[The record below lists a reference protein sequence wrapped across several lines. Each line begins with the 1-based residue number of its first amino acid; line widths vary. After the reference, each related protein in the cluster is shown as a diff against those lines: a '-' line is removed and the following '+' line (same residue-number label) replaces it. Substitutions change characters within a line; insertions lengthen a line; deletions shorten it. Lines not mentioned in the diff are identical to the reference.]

1 MIFCPWHIEQKST
14 PMQYALPSSRTLSIP
29 SIAIILVTILLTG
42 VSCGTETG
50 PNDSDRSA
58 DMDPV
63 YGQTGLAPDE
73 MPALVPNP
81 PLLVDYDRNV
91 YIPALEDLVRTL
103 EVAFVYNRDSV
114 QVRYCFATDRPSW
127 YHQYLVH
134 ENGEWVRYGSG
145 GTGPDRHGFYEDR
158 ISMMLDDGSVDGF
171 AEIGGFVT
179 MHPGMRTLTSAVPAD
194 RVREHH
200 YLGEQLGR
208 SDVRKFIRE
217 SRERADGDESADGSG
232 DDPADGSGDDPA
244 DGLDDETADDSDAS
258 GDGTRDELWSRTR
271 DAVELDRLRDQGI
284 FLDVWQWRAHRSNPL
299 GYADNGYVLDYRHG
313 SEGTGMF
320 TDNQDE
326 DGRPL
331 FMFDPEAT
339 GRRALR
345 KDSLVAR
352 AYGQDD
358 PYFIHQGN
366 AVPFDPDLDWQDG
379 DAIPQ
384 RFLRR
389 PDGSRGALKADGT
402 WRDGHWEVAV
412 TRTLAAPNPR
422 DSKPLEDGGLYHAAF
437 AVHADGSGAR
447 WHYTSVPYSVGFG
460 VDADIEAVFVD
471 GPLGNAEVR
480 WHEIPVFYPGQVDLS
495 WLLSPDHPGHHF
507 VREGSMHMLEIH
519 DVELLSRFIVRQE
532 LELLGED
539 PAAFGIDPELSY

>member
-1 MIFCPWHIEQKST
+1 
-14 PMQYALPSSRTLSIP
+14 MQYALPSSRTLSLP
-29 SIAIILVTILLTG
+29 CTAIILAIMLTWA
-42 VSCGTETG
+42 SCGTDTG
-50 PNDSDRSA
+50 PNDLDQPA
-58 DMDPV
+58 GMDPAS
-63 YGQTGLAPDE
+63 GQAGLDPDE
-73 MPALVPNP
+73 MPALSPNL

-91 YIPALEDLVRTL
+91 YIPALDDLVRTL

-114 QVRYCFATDRPSW
+114 QVRYRFATDRPSW

-134 ENGEWVRYGSG
+134 ENDEWIRYGSG
-145 GTGPDRHGFYEDR
+145 GGGPDRHGLYEDR

-171 AEIGGFVT
+171 AEIGGFVA
-179 MHPGMRTLTSAVPAD
+179 MHPGMRTLTSAVSAGK
-194 RVREHH
+194 VREHH
-200 YLGEQLGR
+200 HLGGRLGR

-217 SRERADGDESADGSG
+217 SRESEDGDEPADEPGYLQSDEPRNEPGDEPGDEQTDDSG
-232 DDPADGSGDDPA
+232 DELGD
-244 DGLDDETADDSDAS
+244 EI
-258 GDGTRDELWSRTR
+258 WSRTR
-271 DAVELDRLRDQGI
+271 DPEDLDRLRDEGV
-284 FLDVWQWRAHRSNPL
+284 FLDIWQWRAHRSNPL
-299 GYADNGYVLDYRHG
+299 GYADNGYVLDYRH
-313 SEGTGMF
+313 SSDGTGMF

-326 DGRPL
+326 DGRPR
-331 FMFDPEAT
+331 FMFDPGAT
-339 GRRALR
+339 GLRALR

-366 AVPFDPDLDWQDG
+366 AVPFDPDHDWQDG

-384 RFLRR
+384 RFLRQ
-389 PDGSRGALKADGT
+389 PDGSRGALKADGI
-402 WRDGHWEVAV
+402 WRNGNWEVAV
-412 TRTLAAPNPR
+412 TRTLETPNPR
-422 DSKPLEDGGLYHAAF
+422 DSKSLEEGGLYYAAF

-471 GPLGNAEVR
+471 GPLDTAEIR

-495 WLLSPDHPGHHF
+495 WLLSPEHPGHFF

-519 DVELLSRFIVRQE
+519 DIELLSQFIVRQE

-539 PAAFGIDPELSY
+539 PAAYGIDPELSY

>member
-1 MIFCPWHIEQKST
+1 
-14 PMQYALPSSRTLSIP
+14 MQYALPSSCTFPFP
-29 SIAIILVTILLTG
+29 STTILLVIILLIG

-50 PNDSDRSA
+50 PNDSDRSS
-58 DMDPV
+58 DMDPES
-63 YGQTGLAPDE
+63 GQTELAPDE
-73 MPALVPNP
+73 LPALSPNP

-91 YIPALEDLVRTL
+91 YLPALEDLVRTL

-114 QVRYCFATDRPSW
+114 QVRYRFATDRPSW
-127 YHQYLVH
+127 YHQYLVY

-145 GTGPDRHGFYEDR
+145 GAGPDRHGLYEDR
-158 ISMMLDDGSVDGF
+158 ISMMLDDGSVEGF

-179 MHPGMRTLTSAVPAD
+179 MHPGMRTLTSAVPAG

-200 YLGEQLGR
+200 HLGEQLGR

-217 SRERADGDESADGSG
+217 SREWEDGDEPGDEQEDAQG
-232 DDPADGSGDDPA
+232 DDH
-244 DGLDDETADDSDAS
+244 
-258 GDGTRDELWSRTR
+258 WSRTR
-271 DAVELDRLRDQGI
+271 DPEELDRLRDEGI

-299 GYADNGYVLDYRHG
+299 GFADNGYVLDYRHS

-326 DGRPL
+326 VGRPRY
-331 FMFDPEAT
+331 MFDPET
-339 GRRALR
+339 IGRRALR

-366 AVPFDPDLDWQDG
+366 AVPFDPALDWQDG

-384 RFLRR
+384 RFLRQ
-389 PDGSRGALKADGT
+389 PDGSRGALKADGI

-412 TRTLAAPNPR
+412 TRTLEAPNPH
-422 DSKPLEDGGLYHAAF
+422 DSKPLEEGGLYHAAF

-447 WHYTSVPYSVGFG
+447 WHYASVPYSVGFG

-471 GPLGNAEVR
+471 GPLDSAEVR

-495 WLLSPDHPGHHF
+495 WLLSPDHPGHQF

-519 DVELLSRFIVRQE
+519 DIELLSQFIVRQE

>member
-1 MIFCPWHIEQKST
+1 
-14 PMQYALPSSRTLSIP
+14 MQYIVSSLKTHSLPLTKFILS
-29 SIAIILVTILLTG
+29 LILLTG
-42 VSCGTETG
+42 TSCDTDPG
-50 PNDSDRSA
+50 PNN
-58 DMDPV
+58 MDGSSGIEGHS
-63 YGQTGLAPDE
+63 GQARLSPEE
-73 MPALVPNP
+73 MPLLAPNP

-91 YIPALEDLVRTL
+91 YIPAGEDLIRTL

-114 QVRYCFATDRPSW
+114 QVRYRFATDRPSW

-145 GTGPDRHGFYEDR
+145 GGGPDRHGLYEDR
-158 ISMMLDDGSVDGF
+158 ISMMLDDSSVDGF

-179 MHPGMRTLTSAVPAD
+179 MHPGMRTLTSAVSED

-200 YLGEQLGR
+200 HLGEQLGR

-217 SRERADGDESADGSG
+217 SREGEPGDE
-232 DDPADGSGDDPA
+232 PADDH
-244 DGLDDETADDSDAS
+244 
-258 GDGTRDELWSRTR
+258 WSRTR
-271 DAVELDRLRDQGI
+271 DPEELDHLRDEGV

-299 GYADNGYVLDYRHG
+299 GYADNGYVLDYRHS

-320 TDNQDE
+320 TDNQD
-326 DGRPL
+326 DHGQPR
-331 FMFDPEAT
+331 FMFDPGVT

-352 AYGQDD
+352 VYGQDD
-358 PYFIHQGN
+358 PYFIYKGN
-366 AVPFDPDLDWQDG
+366 AIPFDPDHNWQDG

-389 PDGSRGALKADGT
+389 PDGSRGALKADGI

-412 TRTLAAPNPR
+412 SRTLEAPNPR
-422 DSKPLEDGGLYHAAF
+422 DSKPIKEGGLYHAAF

-460 VDADIEAVFVD
+460 MEADIEAVFVD
-471 GPLGNAEVR
+471 GPLESADIR
-480 WHEIPVFYPGQVDLS
+480 WNEIPVFYPGQVDLS

-519 DVELLSRFIVRQE
+519 DIELLSRFIVRHE